1 MIAFNVYNSQPQ
13 GVYPPQPMARAD
25 SYDLMMTDNAG
36 PRYIPFNHVNEADE
50 TIVMIKGSYSTRVGT
65 QRVQVNEGDVLVIP
79 AGVSHGDIE
88 TGPSG
93 YRVLQIEKRLTA
105 PNTSNQPKTLAF
117 A

>member
-1 MIAFNVYNSQPQ
+1 MIQFNIYNSMPK
-13 GVYPPQPMARAD
+13 GVVPRQPMARAD
-25 SYDLMMTDNAG
+25 AYDLMMTSNEG
-36 PRYIPFNHVNEADE
+36 PRSIPFNLVNEADE
-50 TIVMIKGSYSTRVGT
+50 TIVMLKGSYSTRMGT

-93 YRVLQIEKRLTA
+93 YRVLQIEKKVAA
-105 PNTSNQPKTLAF
+105 PVSGSQSKTVF